1 MILITG
7 AAGKTGQA
15 LLQALNKRSAWVRAM
30 VRTPVQGEVVKS
42 LGASEVLVGDLHD
55 REDLHQACQGITAI
69 YHICPNMQADEFAIA
84 AKVVEAA
91 TAAGVPRFV
100 YHSVLHPQTQ
110 AMPHHWHKLQVE
122 EQLFTTRLDFTIL
135 QPAAYMQNVLAS
147 WSSITAAGLYRVPYQ
162 TTTQLGMVDLHDVA
176 EAAAQVLTTAG
187 HSGATYELASGE
199 WLTQDAVAAILS
211 KVLARPVRAEMQ
223 PRVEWETHARQSG
236 LTDYAIATLL
246 KMFDYYERHGFGG
259 NGTIL
264 RGLLGREPTRFAD
277 CMARYASAEALL

>member
-15 LLQALNKRSAWVRAM
+15 LLQALNKRSAAVRAL
-30 VRTPVQGEVVKS
+30 VRTPAQKEAAKA
-42 LGASEVLVGDLHD
+42 LGASEALVGDLRN
-55 REDLHQACQGITAI
+55 REDLHQACRGITAI

-84 AKVVEAA
+84 TKVMEAA

-187 HSGATYELASGE
+187 HSGAIYELASDE
-199 WLTQDAVAAILS
+199 WLTQDTVAAILS
-211 KVLARPVRAEMQ
+211 EVLARPVRATMQ
-223 PRVEWETHARQSG
+223 PRAEWERHARQSG
-236 LTDYAIATLL
+236 LTAYAIATLL

-264 RGLLGREPTRFAD
+264 RGLLDREPTRFAD